1 MLSQEMLNILGW
13 KQEQLTSLQFIAFSY
28 IKQGKYDIA
37 QSLLET
43 LEALNPSDLYTLKTL
58 GAVYI
63 ETKNALKALDTLE
76 KALKLDPQ
84 DEMTRFNR
92 IQALVSL
99 GLKKQALEDSEMLIN
114 AVNPYIKERA
124 EAFILS
130 SKIF

>member
-37 QSLLET
+37 QNLLET